1 MGAKFLNNYKQ
12 KPFIPAIQKTSTL
25 VVLSIL
31 ALIGFLISINSTKT
45 EVSSSYTIKV
55 NAANYMKKSLDLL
68 KANRMISGVFIDD
81 ENDPNETG
89 LVGSPFSLITTD
101 EGDLDAK
108 LTTLDPN
115 FAAGMVELM
124 TQLNLQKNDTV
135 AVLMT
140 GSMPGANIA
149 VLTALK
155 SLSVVPVTI
164 TSVGAS
170 QWGANHID
178 FTWLDMEKILY
189 DNNLI
194 TNRSVSASIGGRNDM
209 GRLLSPAGRG
219 IITKNIAKHG
229 LPLIKKE
236 KLADNIALRMKTFE
250 DVAIITNYKAMI
262 NVGGGVASLGTS
274 FNSKLLPAGIIRR
287 SDIQNISLQDGG
299 IEGALSK
306 FSKNNI
312 PVLHVLNIKSLTEQ
326 LGMPFAPIPIPEIGI
341 GALYVIERY
350 NLIIALICLTIISSS
365 VFIVGYQSKKEIKEH
380 LVNHEPDSL
389 L

>member
-1 MGAKFLNNYKQ
+1 MNNYKKQ
-12 KPFIPAIQKTSTL
+12 PFIPAIQKTSTL
-25 VVLSIL
+25 LALSII
-31 ALIGFLISINSTKT
+31 AMVGFIISLNSTKV
-45 EVSSSYTIKV
+45 EVSSSYDIKV
-55 NAANYMKKSLDLL
+55 KAAMNMQESMNILKSS
-68 KANRMISGVFIDD
+68 RMVSGVFIDD

-124 TQLNLQKNDTV
+124 TQLSLQKDDTV
-135 AVLMT
+135 AVLVT

-155 SLSVVPVTI
+155 SLGVFPVTI

-170 QWGANHID
+170 QWGANQID

-194 TNRSVSASIGGRNDM
+194 PNRSIAASIGGRNDM
-209 GRLLSPAGRG
+209 GRLLSPAGRN
-219 IITKNIAKHG
+219 IIMNNIVKHQ
-229 LPLIKKE
+229 LPLIKKT
-236 KLADNIALRMKTFE
+236 KLAENIALRMNLFQK
-250 DVAIITNYKAMI
+250 AARLKNYKAMI

-274 FNSKLLPAGIIRR
+274 FNSKLLPAGIVLR
-287 SDIQNISLQDGG
+287 SNIQNISIQDGG
-299 IEGALSK
+299 IEGVLSK
-306 FSKNNI
+306 FSKNNTPI
-312 PVLHVLNIKSLTEQ
+312 LHVLNIKSLTEQ
-326 LGMPFAPIPIPEIGI
+326 LGMPFAPIPIPDIGL
-341 GALYVIERY
+341 GPLYAIEKY
-350 NLIIALICLTIISSS
+350 NIIIALICLILICGS